1 MNHPARHRPVH
12 GTPVLTILLLCS
24 VMFFSASSAE
34 EPDQDVAGSQ
44 SSWERF
50 PAGMLFPDLLA
61 DPRSPRTHVTLADFS
76 LDDAEFL
83 AGMAGFAANFG
94 LFRRIPIEG
103 QSKGTWQISL
113 AGGVN
118 ALFDMDASSRD
129 LMDANYQIGVP
140 VTWRRGNLALRGRAY
155 HISAHQGDDFLM
167 NEDAILKSPVLNMSF
182 EAVEAMASWDRGPW
196 TIYGGAT
203 KMVRSR
209 EDLLPYW
216 LQAGV
221 QGSAPLKGN
230 PRWRWVAG
238 LDLHSWQETAWNLD
252 IAAKGGM
259 ELSGSQRRDRAIRF
273 LAEIIH
279 GRSPY
284 YQFYNLKLTG
294 YGLGMAFVF

>member
-1 MNHPARHRPVH
+1 MSFHARHRRAH
-12 GTPVLTILLLCS
+12 GLPLLTTLLLCIILA
-24 VMFFSASSAE
+24 FSAASAQDADSGLA
-34 EPDQDVAGSQ
+34 EPP

-61 DPRSPRTHVTLADFS
+61 DPRSPRTHVSLADFS
-76 LDDAEFL
+76 LGDADFL
-83 AGMAGFAANFG
+83 AGMAGFAVHFG
-94 LFRRIPIEG
+94 LFRRVPADDQG
-103 QSKGTWQISL
+103 KGTWQISL

-140 VTWRRGNLALRGRAY
+140 VTWRRGDLALRGRIY
-155 HISAHQGDDFLM
+155 HISAHQGDDFLL
-167 NEDAILKSPVLNMSF
+167 NEDAVLKSPVLNMSF

-196 TIYGGAT
+196 TLYGGAT

-216 LQAGV
+216 LKAGV
-221 QGSAPLKGN
+221 QGSAPLKTN

-238 LDLHSWQETAWNLD
+238 LDLHSWQETSWNLD
-252 IAAKGGM
+252 ITAKGGM
-259 ELSGSQRRDRAIRF
+259 ELSGSQRSDRAIRF
-273 LAEIIH
+273 LAEVIH

-294 YGLGMAFVF
+294 FGLGMAFIF